1 MFSKILV
8 GLDGSDGSKR
18 ALEAAIAIAEKFGG
32 TLHALSVMEPAGRYA
47 GTVGEVDEEM
57 RSAETYLADVQD
69 QARAAAT
76 RRGIA
81 FESTILRGHPAV
93 TLAQMTRTAGIDL
106 VVVGQSGRSNVWGTF
121 LGTTADKISRHAG
134 CSVLI
139 VR

>member
-18 ALEAAIAIAEKFGG
+18 ALAAAIAIAEKFGSS
-32 TLHALSVMEPAGRYA
+32 LQSLSVIEPSAGRYA
-47 GTVGEVDEEM
+47 GTVGEADEAM
-57 RSAETYLADVQD
+57 RSAEDYLDDVQED
-69 QARAAAT
+69 AREAAAKRHISLET
-76 RRGIA
+76 
-81 FESTILRGHPAV
+81 TTMHGHPA
-93 TLAQMTRTAGIDL
+93 AMTRTAGIDL
-106 VVVGQSGRSNVWGTF
+106 MVVGQSGHSNVWGTF